1 LGEAKKWIGSRLNE
15 LKTSVGKVVDTHIK
29 PITDKVTSLPQK
41 VTEELSKGVRTVKD
55 TIGSVGKEVDK
66 FGKTIHTE
74 LKNAKNGVE
83 GVAKDAVKGVKHEVT
98 KLGDNIVTEV
108 KNTVKTIHDEVEKA
122 IAPDLSRTG
131 VVYKAEGLLQWYK
144 YETLYTNKRCT
155 SYDKKSEYTNVAD
168 SKDCLQMLMEDTSSK
183 TSGCSK
189 KIGMD
194 WTYSGS
200 EKKCYCCTKDVH
212 HSAF

>member
-1 LGEAKKWIGSRLNE
+1 
-15 LKTSVGKVVDTHIK
+15 
-29 PITDKVTSLPQK
+29 
-41 VTEELSKGVRTVKD
+41 VRTVKD

-74 LKNAKNGVE
+74 LKNAKSGVE

-131 VVYKAEGLLQWYK
+131 VVYKAEGLL
-144 YETLYTNKRCT
+144 
-155 SYDKKSEYTNVAD
+155 
-168 SKDCLQMLMEDTSSK
+168 
-183 TSGCSK
+183 
-189 KIGMD
+189 
-194 WTYSGS
+194 
-200 EKKCYCCTKDVH
+200 
-212 HSAF
+212 